1 MTIDGTVVVRNTK
14 CIVVTRA
21 QTVHNTNQS
30 VKVDIILVEYDSG
43 KPFFRMGNGP
53 QRLLDSG
60 LSERLE
66 SAGHTVRIKRILPQG
81 KETSEAAISFDLH
94 AGVSRAVSSAIS
106 DWSFPLVLSGNCSSA
121 LGTTAGLRSAGSAP
135 AVCWLDGH
143 ADFNTP
149 DTTTTGFLDG
159 MTVATLTGRAWKSMA
174 ATIPGF
180 APIPEWQ
187 IVLIGAR
194 DMDPLES
201 VELEGSGIVVAK
213 WKETDSVFDSIRS
226 EARSLYLHIDLDV
239 LDTSVGKANSYA
251 LPGGMT
257 VDDVL
262 GVMESARRRF
272 DIIGA
277 SLTAYDPVVDPA
289 GKIARAAIDIAQALL
304 H

>member
-1 MTIDGTVVVRNTK
+1 MYLT
-14 CIVVTRA
+14 
-21 QTVHNTNQS
+21 
-30 VKVDIILVEYDSG
+30 VKVDLILVEYDSG

-53 QRLLDSG
+53 QRLLESG

-66 SAGHTVRIKRILPQG
+66 SAGHTVRTRRILPEG
-81 KETSEAAISFDLH
+81 KGTSEAAITFDLH
-94 AGVSRAVSSAIS
+94 AGVSRAVSAAIS

-121 LGTTAGLRSAGSAP
+121 LGTTAGLGATGSAP
-135 AVCWLDGH
+135 AVCWLDAH

-149 DTTTTGFLDG
+149 DTTSTGFLDG
-159 MTVATLTGRAWKSMA
+159 MTLATLAGRAWKSMA
-174 ATIPGF
+174 ATIPNF
-180 APIPEWQ
+180 TPIPEWQ

-201 VELEGSGIVVAK
+201 AELEKSGVVTAK

-226 EARSLYLHIDLDV
+226 EARALYFHIDLDV

-251 LPGGMT
+251 VPGGMT

-272 DIIGA
+272 DIMGA
-277 SLTAYDPVVDPA
+277 SMTAYDPVVDPA
-289 GKIARAAIDIAQALL
+289 GKIALAAIDIAQALL